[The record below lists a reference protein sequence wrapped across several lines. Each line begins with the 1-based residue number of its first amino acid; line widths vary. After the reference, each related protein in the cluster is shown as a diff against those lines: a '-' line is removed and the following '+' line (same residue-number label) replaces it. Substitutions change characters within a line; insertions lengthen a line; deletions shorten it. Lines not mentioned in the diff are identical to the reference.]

1 MHPGGPTQVPVT
13 MHRDW
18 GQSQPTVAPTRMS
31 LGSRTSWQWPMT
43 DGTKKATSG
52 PKSGGRRKPSAFA
65 HTPESGQDLNE
76 LFPTGGHL
84 HLECRSHRAEERMSH
99 SRMVPLLLLYTNT
112 LHWCGWNSAAVI
124 TSVSSSMFAGLMST
138 MSGSAVKA
146 ERLVVLVSPCQAR
159 FPPQ

>member
-1 MHPGGPTQVPVT
+1 
-13 MHRDW
+13 MHRDS
-18 GQSQPTVAPTRMS
+18 GQSKHTVAPTRMS

-43 DGTKKATSG
+43 DGTKEATNG
-52 PKSGGRRKPSAFA
+52 PRRGGQERKTLNLCTHSRVWMQ
-65 HTPESGQDLNE
+65 GLNE
-76 LFPTGGHL
+76 LFPTGRHL
-84 HLECRSHRAEERMSH
+84 HFECRSHRAEDRMSH

-146 ERLVVLVSPCQAR
+146 ERLAVLVSPCQAKY
-159 FPPQ
+159 PAQ